1 MASFSSVSTQWNP
14 LDPTDAHTVTALRTM
29 TLALMSSRYVL
40 MIQYFVVMLFARVK
54 KQAMLPL
61 ALHCLTM
68 AMAGSLYLGV
78 GLHISPRLWFE
89 RGWFA
94 DIDEGL

>member
-1 MASFSSVSTQWNP
+1 
-14 LDPTDAHTVTALRTM
+14 
-29 TLALMSSRYVL
+29 